1 MGPKLG
7 SQHSKT
13 TMKILFPHQWDTILR
28 SSHMKD
34 ALTQIKMEKNLSHR
48 FRNSG
53 RTHPKIE
60 NPMK

>member
-1 MGPKLG
+1 
-7 SQHSKT
+7 
-13 TMKILFPHQWDTILR
+13 
-28 SSHMKD
+28 MKD